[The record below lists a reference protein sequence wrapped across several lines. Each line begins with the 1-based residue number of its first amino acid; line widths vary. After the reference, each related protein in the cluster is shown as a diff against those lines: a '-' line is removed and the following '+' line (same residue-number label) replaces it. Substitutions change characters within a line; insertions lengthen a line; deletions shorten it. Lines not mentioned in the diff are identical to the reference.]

1 MNDNSYSISSDDSN
15 YDGWSSNINY
25 FNWYTFENDASD
37 GGFFELNQTDENPN
51 YVLSYTRLEQS
62 NTISVEQIPQTFD
75 VATGWIKMLYDVF
88 SYQQRILSIDYDVNV
103 WPVASQMYIMESYP
117 ERYGISVLFQRG
129 NDGLRCCFS
138 QNISIFVGVDFD
150 MNYIEAWMGN
160 STYSDSVHVQ
170 QFAMGNSTTVSFPH
184 FLLRNG
190 THAEIQAY
198 PLDRV
203 TFMIILENGMALL
216 TSLGNGFQDFV
227 FQTEVQDATKYLH
240 DYIPYTSIDQTQCDC
255 TTDTDTDGNL
265 KLPIPFLYVILGL
278 ISIKLIYRKR

>member
-1 MNDNSYSISSDDSN
+1 
-15 YDGWSSNINY
+15 
-25 FNWYTFENDASD
+25 
-37 GGFFELNQTDENPN
+37 
-51 YVLSYTRLEQS
+51 
-62 NTISVEQIPQTFD
+62 
-75 VATGWIKMLYDVF
+75 
-88 SYQQRILSIDYDVNV
+88 
-103 WPVASQMYIMESYP
+103 
-117 ERYGISVLFQRG
+117 
-129 NDGLRCCFS
+129 
-138 QNISIFVGVDFD
+138 
-150 MNYIEAWMGN
+150 
-160 STYSDSVHVQ
+160 
-170 QFAMGNSTTVSFPH
+170 
-184 FLLRNG
+184 LRNG